1 MLEYDRI
8 DLNEGI
14 DFNKNKLFSKKCIVC
29 KYWYFINKNFNYQRY
44 VCDGCHDMS
53 LKAISMHNL
62 AIGCNDGIPSRI
74 NFTFMSKNDALNL
87 IKNALII
94 DKKRDIVKQ
103 KIIAFCL
110 CIV

>member
-8 DLNEGI
+8 DLNEDI
-14 DFNKNKLFSKKCIVC
+14 DFSKNILFSKKCTVC

-53 LKAISMHNL
+53 LKAISMHNV
-62 AIGCNDGIPSRI
+62 AIGYNDGIPYRI
-74 NFTFMSKNDALNL
+74 NFIFMSKNDALNL

-94 DKKRDIVKQ
+94 DKKGI
-103 KIIAFCL
+103 L
-110 CIV
+110 

>member
-29 KYWYFINKNFNYQRY
+29 KYWYFINKNFSYQRY